1 MNTDEIDKVL
11 IDISR
16 DMDLEL
22 KKAKHPNLSLALDI
36 LMVVSLYGIIIIGI
50 LALLHIVFKAF

>member
-16 DMDLEL
+16 EMDLKL
-22 KKAKHPNLSLALDI
+22 KKTKHPNLLLARDALLI
-36 LMVVSLYGIIIIGI
+36 IALYGIMIVGI
-50 LALLHIVFKAF
+50 LALLRIVFKVL

>member
-22 KKAKHPNLSLALDI
+22 KKTKHPNLLLARDALLI
-36 LMVVSLYGIIIIGI
+36 IALYGIMIVGI
-50 LALLHIVFKAF
+50 LALLRIVFKAF

>member
-22 KKAKHPNLSLALDI
+22 KKAKHPNLILALDA
-36 LMVVSLYGIIIIGI
+36 LMIVAVYGIIVVGI
-50 LALLHIVFKAF
+50 LALMHIVFKAL